1 MHLPGAHYTLLSDQS
16 PSGVATVTF
25 GPSASLPQV
34 YDDLLVVIPTLWSS
48 VSTGTPTLK
57 MSFNSDTT
65 TSNYWQSWWRHL
77 GSALSAG
84 ESADFLIMR
93 AAGQNIVAPMMGQI
107 WIPNYAGTTDIK
119 RAQSESVSVFKTSF
133 ASSSLLANQ
142 HYAMLWNS
150 TNAISEIDFTYSD
163 ASNFAS
169 GTRMLLYGVS
179 YSRP

>member
-1 MHLPGAHYTLLSDQS
+1 
-16 PSGVATVTF
+16 
-25 GPSASLPQV
+25 
-34 YDDLLVVIPTLWSS
+34 
-48 VSTGTPTLK
+48 
-57 MSFNSDTT
+57 
-65 TSNYWQSWWRHL
+65 
-77 GSALSAG
+77 
-84 ESADFLIMR
+84 
-93 AAGQNIVAPMMGQI
+93 MMGQI